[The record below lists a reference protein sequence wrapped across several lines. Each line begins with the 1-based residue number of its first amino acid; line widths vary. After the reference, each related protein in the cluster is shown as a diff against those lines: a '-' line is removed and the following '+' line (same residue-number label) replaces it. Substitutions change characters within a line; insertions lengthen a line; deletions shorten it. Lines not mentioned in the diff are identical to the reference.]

1 LLNDKTMESATLASG
16 NDCRADACSGAEVLA
31 GGGEMGTLMRAFDW
45 AASPLGPVESWSQSL
60 RSAVDICLHC
70 SFTIAVCWG
79 QELSLLYND
88 SYRPILGNKH
98 PAALGRPLHE
108 VFPEI
113 WHVIGPM
120 FQQVLDTGQAAGGED
135 FLLLLERHGYLEESY
150 FNFSYSP
157 IRDETGRV
165 CGVFVPVAETTE
177 KVIGE
182 RRLRT
187 LRDLAAGSSEAK
199 EEDESCRVAAA
210 TLAANPSD
218 LPFALLYL
226 LDEHRSQARL
236 VGAAGIAEGT
246 PPAPQ
251 IVPLREESQGGW
263 PLAQVARTGR
273 ARLVEDLAQR
283 FGSLP
288 SGAWPVPPHTALILP
303 VALPGQALP
312 SALLVAAINPHKAL
326 NEDYRIF
333 LRLVSQQVAASLAEA
348 RALEEERKRALDEIT
363 ARQQLEESQRRAQ
376 EVLENR
382 VQERTAELI
391 AANVALQAEIVQRRR
406 AEEALKENEERY
418 RQMFENNH
426 AVKLLLDP
434 TSGAI
439 VDANPAAAEFYG
451 YSLAELRRM
460 TIAQINLLPAE
471 QVAAEMSRAASAQRT
486 YFLFRHRLA
495 SGEVRDVEVYSSP
508 FVFKGQR
515 LLYSIVHDITERRQA
530 ETALRA
536 LNADLEQRVAERTAE
551 LQRSNDEL
559 QQFAYIVSHDLT
571 EPLRTVASYVQLL
584 AKRAQGTLDAEMQE
598 FIGFAV
604 DGARR
609 MQQLIQDLLAYTRAA
624 GTEQEFGAVDGEV
637 VLARVLGD
645 LQVAITDS
653 GAEVTHDPLPTLHG
667 DAKQIG
673 LVFQNLIGNALKFRS
688 TAPPHIHVSARREG
702 ARWLL
707 SVRDNGIGIAPR
719 HAEQIFQVFQ
729 RLHPR
734 SEYSGTGIGLAICKK
749 IIERHGGRIW
759 VESTPG
765 NGATFFFTLPPRSC
779 EHVYLPSLTT
789 PLAGTGDSVSS

>member
-1 LLNDKTMESATLASG
+1 MESATLASG
-16 NDCRADACSGAEVLA
+16 KECRAAACSGTEVLA
-31 GGGEMGTLMRAFDW
+31 DGGEMGALMRAYDW
-45 AASPLGPVESWSQSL
+45 AASPLGPVERWPQSL

-135 FLLLLERHGYLEESY
+135 FLMLLERHGYLEESY

-165 CGVFVPVAETTE
+165 SGVFIPVAETTE

-187 LRDLAAGSSEAK
+187 LHDLAAGSSEAK
-199 EEDESCRVAAA
+199 AEDESCRVAAA
-210 TLAANPSD
+210 TLAANSSD

-226 LDEHRSQARL
+226 LDEQRSQARL
-236 VGAAGIAEGT
+236 VGAAGIAGGT

-251 IVPLREESQGGW
+251 IVTLREESQGGW

-273 ARLVEDLAQR
+273 ARLVEGLAQR

-288 SGAWPVPPHTALILP
+288 SGAWTVPPHTALILP
-303 VALPGQALP
+303 VAMPGQALP

-348 RALEEERKRALDEIT
+348 RALEAERKRVHDEIT

-376 EVLENR
+376 EVLEKR

-391 AANVALQAEIVQRRR
+391 AANVALRTEIAQRQR
-406 AEEALKENEERY
+406 AEEALTENEERY

-439 VDANPAAAEFYG
+439 VNANPAAAEFYG

-551 LQRSNDEL
+551 LQRSNEEL

-609 MQQLIQDLLAYTRAA
+609 MHQLIQDLLAYTRAA
-624 GTEQEFGAVDGEV
+624 GAEQELGAVDCEG
-637 VLARVLGD
+637 VLAQVLGD

-653 GAEVTHDPLPTLHG
+653 GAEVTHDPLPTIHG

-673 LVFQNLIGNALKFRS
+673 LVLQNLIGNALKFRS

-707 SVRDNGIGIAPR
+707 SVRDNGIGINPQ
-719 HAEQIFQVFQ
+719 HAERIFQVFQ

-749 IIERHGGRIW
+749 IVERHGGRIW

-765 NGATFFFTLPPRSC
+765 NGATFFFTLPPSSR
-779 EHVYLPSLTT
+779 EQVYLPSRTT
-789 PLAGTGDSVSS
+789 PLAGTGDSASS

>member
-1 LLNDKTMESATLASG
+1 
-16 NDCRADACSGAEVLA
+16 
-31 GGGEMGTLMRAFDW
+31 
-45 AASPLGPVESWSQSL
+45 
-60 RSAVDICLHC
+60 
-70 SFTIAVCWG
+70 
-79 QELSLLYND
+79 
-88 SYRPILGNKH
+88 
-98 PAALGRPLHE
+98 
-108 VFPEI
+108 
-113 WHVIGPM
+113 M

-135 FLLLLERHGYLEESY
+135 FLMLLERHGYLEESY

-157 IRDETGRV
+157 IHDETGRV
-165 CGVFVPVAETTE
+165 SGVFIPVAETTE

-187 LRDLAAGSSEAK
+187 LHDLAAGSSEAK
-199 EEDESCRVAAA
+199 AEDESCRVAAA
-210 TLAANPSD
+210 TLAANSSD

-226 LDEHRSQARL
+226 LDEQRSQARL
-236 VGAAGIAEGT
+236 VGAAGIAGGT

-251 IVPLREESQGGW
+251 IVTLREESQGGW

-273 ARLVEDLAQR
+273 ARLVEGLAQR

-288 SGAWPVPPHTALILP
+288 SGAWTVPPHTALILP

-333 LRLVSQQVAASLAEA
+333 LRLVSQQVAASLAEV
-348 RALEEERKRALDEIT
+348 RALEAERKRVHDEIT

-376 EVLENR
+376 EVLEKR

-391 AANVALQAEIVQRRR
+391 AANVALRTEIAQRQR
-406 AEEALKENEERY
+406 AEEALTENEERY

-439 VDANPAAAEFYG
+439 VNANPAAAEFYG

-551 LQRSNDEL
+551 LQRSNEEL

-609 MQQLIQDLLAYTRAA
+609 MHQLIQDLLAYTRAA
-624 GTEQEFGAVDGEV
+624 GAEQELGAVDCEG
-637 VLARVLGD
+637 VLAQVLGD

-653 GAEVTHDPLPTLHG
+653 GAEVTHDPLPTIHG

-673 LVFQNLIGNALKFRS
+673 LVLQNLIGNALKFRS

-707 SVRDNGIGIAPR
+707 SVRDNGIGINPQ
-719 HAEQIFQVFQ
+719 HAERIFQVFQ

-749 IIERHGGRIW
+749 IVERHGGRIW

-765 NGATFFFTLPPRSC
+765 NGATFFFTLPPSSR
-779 EHVYLPSLTT
+779 EQVYLPSRTT
-789 PLAGTGDSVSS
+789 PLAGTGDSASS